1 MLWGRRAPKRAM
13 MQPNPMEFPLQIAE
27 LSCGSGILGL
37 THCPGMNTDD
47 AHTRRMGGT
56 IYRRKLSND
65 LEDIRRWGACSIV
78 TLLERHEFGRL
89 GVSGLGKAIEAL
101 AINWYQMPI
110 RDMQAPAEEFEDAW
124 ASHAPAL
131 RSQLQAGERILI
143 HCRQG
148 RGRTGT
154 VAASLLVDSGVGPA
168 DAITTVR
175 SVAPACIS
183 SPVQED
189 YILGLQSG
197 SGL

>member
-1 MLWGRRAPKRAM
+1 
-13 MQPNPMEFPLQIAE
+13 
-27 LSCGSGILGL
+27 
-37 THCPGMNTDD
+37 
-47 AHTRRMGGT
+47 MGGT

-65 LEDIRRWGACSIV
+65 LEDIRRWGAYSIV

-89 GVSGLGKAIEAL
+89 GVSGLGKAIDAL

-110 RDMQAPAEEFEDAW
+110 PDMQAPAEEFEDAW
-124 ASHAPAL
+124 ASYAPIL

-148 RGRTGT
+148 RGRTGA
-154 VAASLLVDSGVGPA
+154 VAARLLVDSGVGPA
-168 DAITTVR
+168 DAITKVR

-183 SPVQED
+183 APVQEA
-189 YILGLQSG
+189 YILGLKSG